1 MTLKMQNCEEFKV
14 LFRAIR
20 ICFIACQKVR
30 AHKVQLC
37 VYVFDLALLTHSHR
51 LYCLISLSLSFSGHI
66 NACFVIRSESFH
78 FHFVVASVLPAPF
91 AGTASTATA
100 TACFAASA
108 AAP

>member
-1 MTLKMQNCEEFKV
+1 MTLKMQNCKEFKV

-20 ICFIACQKVR
+20 ICFIACQKVQ

-37 VYVFDLALLTHSHR
+37 VYVYVCLTWPYLLTPTVSTAW
-51 LYCLISLSLSFSGHI
+51 SLSLSFSGHI

-91 AGTASTATA
+91 AGTASTAAATA
-100 TACFAASA
+100 TACA